1 MKKKNSTII
10 FVAAIVAF
18 ICTATISA
26 ILVTKTIK
34 NRQKTTD
41 DVITDNPETVTDSK
55 NEDLE
60 AEYVGETH
68 YIGGIGYPEVYQ
80 IPFKESEFYQ
90 SNKDQYNSG
99 QAGPDGKWFKAAIDV
114 ATEFMNLHLNY
125 NYTDDEGFA
134 EELASYYNEAWIFG
148 HASDGHEIHA
158 KEYAEERRK
167 LLSDNHVVCEGKFI
181 TDESLVYYDT
191 FKIVRGVAE
200 FTLYD
205 IDENGEFGDIPKK
218 TKTANVVNVYLKR
231 DLSDPEGTYY
241 VIGMRVLADYD
252 FNNKAPQYEEEVID
266 YSFGLN

>member
-1 MKKKNSTII
+1 MKKKDSTAILI
-10 FVAAIVAF
+10 AAIVAF
-18 ICTATISA
+18 ICTVTVST
-26 ILVTKTIK
+26 ILVIK
-34 NRQKTTD
+34 SIESRRENTEE
-41 DVITDNPETVTDSK
+41 VATDSSEVATDSE
-55 NEDLE
+55 NADLE

-80 IPFKESEFYQ
+80 IPFKESELYQ

-99 QAGPDGKWFKAAIDV
+99 QGGPDGKNFKMAINA

-125 NYTDDEGFA
+125 NYMDDEEFA
-134 EELASYYNEAWIFG
+134 EKLASCYNEGWIFY
-148 HASDGHEIHA
+148 HAADGHEVHA

-181 TDESLVYYDT
+181 TDESLVYYDG
-191 FKIVRGVAE
+191 FKIVRGIAE

-231 DLSDPEGTYY
+231 DLSDPKGTYY
-241 VIGMRVLADYD
+241 VIGMRVLANYN
-252 FNNKAPQYEEEVID
+252 FNNKVPQYEEEVID